1 MNGALVLPLP
11 FREGGGGGRSAPDVA
26 IVGGGIVG
34 CAVAYY
40 LARAGARVTV
50 LERDRIAAE
59 ASSAAA
65 GMLAPLA
72 EGAAPGPFLDLAL
85 ASLSRFPSLADEL
98 RGATGIDVEL
108 LTPGLLRPALDET
121 EAEEY
126 RASLAWQRQQG
137 LPVRWLDAAEARA
150 IEPCL
155 TPAVR
160 GAVYSEA
167 EHQVNP
173 PRLTEALARAAAGHG
188 AVLHLGASVRG
199 LLREGDRIVG
209 VRLADGELRA
219 DHVVL
224 AAGAWAAA
232 CGEWL
237 GVPVPVEPVK
247 GQMLAILPSPG
258 PGGRGGNS
266 PSVMRGRGE
275 APVTGL
281 PPELGGGGGPRSG
294 GGGRPLRHTLYARD
308 GYLVPKA
315 DGTIYVGAT
324 VERAGYDRRVTA
336 AGISHL
342 LGLLGKLA
350 PALADATF
358 VRAWAGLRPGTPD
371 HLPILGPVPGFKGVS
386 LATGHYRNGIL
397 LAPITGEL
405 IAQAVLGQPTT
416 LPLGPFSLGR
426 FATEPSP
433 AKSPEPPHRG
443 LVASMLQAD
452 G

>member
-1 MNGALVLPLP
+1 MSAANGFPGP
-11 FREGGGGGRSAPDVA
+11 SGREAGGSRAADVA
-26 IVGGGIVG
+26 VVGGGVIG

-40 LARAGARVTV
+40 LARAGVRVAV
-50 LERDRIAAE
+50 LERNHIAAE

-85 ASLSRFPSLADEL
+85 ASLSRFGPLAEEL
-98 RGATGIDVEL
+98 RDATGIDVEL
-108 LTPGLLRPALDET
+108 LTTGLLRPALDDA
-121 EAEEY
+121 EAADY
-126 RASLAWQRQQG
+126 QASLAWQRNLG
-137 LPVRWLDAAEARA
+137 LPLRWLDAAEVRA
-150 IEPCL
+150 LEAL
-155 TPAVR
+155 VTPDVR

-173 PRLTEALARAAAGHG
+173 PRLTKALARAAAARG
-188 AVLHLGASVRG
+188 AVLHLGAVVRG

-219 DHVVL
+219 EHVVL

-237 GVPVPVEPVK
+237 GLPVPVEPVK
-247 GQMLAILPSPG
+247 GQMLAVAPPPG
-258 PGGRGGNS
+258 LRGQLC
-266 PSVMRGRGE
+266 R
-275 APVTGL
+275 
-281 PPELGGGGGPRSG
+281 
-294 GGGRPLRHTLYARD
+294 TLYGRH

-336 AGISHL
+336 AGIGDL
-342 LGLLGKLA
+342 LGLLRRLA
-350 PALADATF
+350 PPLAEASF

-371 HLPILGPVPGFKGVS
+371 HLPLLGPVPGLRGVS
-386 LATGHYRNGIL
+386 LAAGHYRNGIL

-416 LPLGPFSLGR
+416 LPLAPFSVER
-426 FATEPSP
+426 FA
-433 AKSPEPPHRG
+433 AVAARG
-443 LVASMLQAD
+443 
-452 G
+452 

>member
-26 IVGGGIVG
+26 IVGGGVVG

-126 RASLAWQRQQG
+126 RASLAWQRERG

-155 TPAVR
+155 TPTMR

-173 PRLTEALARAAAGHG
+173 PRLTQALARAAAGHG
-188 AVLHLGASVRG
+188 AVFHLGARVRG

-237 GVPVPVEPVK
+237 GVPVPVAPVK
-247 GQMLAILPSPG
+247 GQMLAILPPPG
-258 PGGRGGNS
+258 SGRGEGVL
-266 PSVMRGRGE
+266 PPRFRERGE
-275 APVTGL
+275 APATGL
-281 PPELGGGGGPRSG
+281 PPALG

-371 HLPILGPVPGFKGVS
+371 HLPILGPVPGFQGVS

-433 AKSPEPPHRG
+433 AKSPEPPQRG